1 MAGDRDSVPD
11 AAGGSR
17 EPQYGIPLPECLR
30 LPVAHRSLVWQ
41 LLKRDLHA
49 NVRASILG
57 LGWIIITPLVLVAIY
72 TFVFGVVLES
82 AWFSRAGNPL
92 EVPLIYFTGLIA
104 FSFFMEVIT
113 RAPDFIRA
121 NKTYVTK
128 IVFPVEVLDW
138 VLVGTALLKLAAS
151 LVLLTVF
158 LAIVKGGLPAGL
170 LAVPLVLL
178 PFVLLTTG
186 LAWFLSAVGTY
197 VRDLNQ
203 LLLAIGPVL
212 MFISPI
218 FYSIDQMPEAFRPF
232 FWANP
237 LTFVLETL
245 RSLLFFDGGI
255 AWQAYGLYWI
265 GALAVFTGGF
275 AFFRRARPGFADV
288 I

>member
-1 MAGDRDSVPD
+1 MAGNRDS
-11 AAGGSR
+11 ATKAGGVHPTPEHGMSLADSLL
-17 EPQYGIPLPECLR
+17 LPI
-30 LPVAHRSLVWQ
+30 VHRSLVWQ

-49 NVRASILG
+49 NVRGSILG

-72 TFVFGVVLES
+72 TFVFGVVLKS
-82 AWFSRAGNPL
+82 AWFARAGSPL

-113 RAPDFIRA
+113 RAPDFIRV

-138 VLVGTALLKLAAS
+138 VLVGTALLRLGAS
-151 LVLLTVF
+151 LILLAVF
-158 LAIVKGGLPAGL
+158 LFIVMGGLPSGL

-178 PFVLLTTG
+178 PFVLLATG

-218 FYSIDQMPEAFRPF
+218 FYSIDQVPEAFRPF

-245 RSLLFFDGGI
+245 RSLLFFGGGI
-255 AWQAYGLYWI
+255 DWQAYGLYWI
-265 GALAVFTGGF
+265 GALAAFSGGF